1 MELRGM
7 DSFVSI
13 GSETLF
19 TGVVEPQ
26 KLLMEAK
33 VSDLGVFHTAEYS
46 KKAGE
51 LPITV
56 AFALA
61 GIAFGTAKAL

>member
-1 MELRGM
+1 M
-7 DSFVSI
+7 
-13 GSETLF
+13 
-19 TGVVEPQ
+19 EPQ

-46 KKAGE
+46 KKTGE

-61 GIAFGTAKAL
+61 GIAFGTAKALGFRSRQRTLLAMTGDRI